1 MKKLGVV
8 VVVVVEVGWRARP
21 EEDRPWTGQGDSL
34 RRDPQE
40 EKEPVGGII
49 TCLE

>member
-34 RRDPQE
+34 RRDPRRRKSQWE
-40 EKEPVGGII
+40 A
-49 TCLE
+49 L